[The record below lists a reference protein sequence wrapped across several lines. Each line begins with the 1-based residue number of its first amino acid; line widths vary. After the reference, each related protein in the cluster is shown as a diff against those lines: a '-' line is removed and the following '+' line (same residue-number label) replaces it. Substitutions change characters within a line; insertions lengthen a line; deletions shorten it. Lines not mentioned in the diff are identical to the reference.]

1 MTSSRKFLAAA
12 LVPFL
17 ALTVACGSSE
27 GNAEAE
33 AGEETQS
40 VKLGVVGASD
50 PEWAILADAAAE
62 EGIDLEVVDFAE
74 YTQPNPALSEGELDL
89 NQFQHL
95 VYLARYNVSSG
106 EELTPVG
113 STAIY
118 PLGLYSTQY
127 ESVEEIPEGSTVAVP
142 NDESNLARGLLV
154 LQSAGLVTLEDGGSA
169 FSTIDDIDEGASKVT
184 VTTLDASLTPTSLP
198 DVAAAIINND
208 FVEDA
213 GLSFDDALAK
223 DDPADP
229 AAAAYVNVF
238 ASRAGEEN
246 NETYQK
252 LVSIY
257 QDTKEVTDAVQET
270 SGGTAEFLK
279 IPAEELKT
287 SLDKVE
293 DDTRAQG

>member
-1 MTSSRKFLAAA
+1 MNSRKLLAVAV
-12 LVPFL
+12 VPFL
-17 ALTVACGSSE
+17 AFTVACGSSE
-27 GNAEAE
+27 ASEGGN
-33 AGEETQS
+33 ET
-40 VKLGVVGASD
+40 VRLGVVGASD
-50 PEWAILADAAAE
+50 PEWAVLTDAAAE

-74 YTQPNPALSEGELDL
+74 YTQPNPALTEGELDL

-106 EELTPVG
+106 EDLTPVG

-118 PLGLYSTQY
+118 PLGLYSTKY
-127 ESVEEIPEGSTVAVP
+127 KSVEEIPEGSTVAVP

-154 LQSAGLVTLEDGGSA
+154 LQSAGLVVLKDGGSA
-169 FSTIDDIDEGASKVT
+169 FSTIDDVDEAASKVT
-184 VTTLDASLTPTSLP
+184 VTTLEASLTPTSLP

-208 FVEDA
+208 FVQDA
-213 GLSFDDALAK
+213 GLNFDDAIAQ
-223 DDPADP
+223 DDPTDP
-229 AAAAYVNVF
+229 AAAAYVNIF

-257 QDTKEVTDAVQET
+257 QENQEVLDAVQET

-279 IPAEELKT
+279 VPVEELKT
-287 SLDKVE
+287 SLDTVE
-293 DDTRAQG
+293 EDTRAQG

>member
-1 MTSSRKFLAAA
+1 MISSRRFLAAA
-12 LVPFL
+12 VVPFL
-17 ALTVACGSSE
+17 ALTVACGSSGGGSEE
-27 GNAEAE
+27 G
-33 AGEETQS
+33 AGGESQTIR
-40 VKLGVVGASD
+40 LGVVGASD
-50 PEWAILADAAAE
+50 PEWAILTDAAAE
-62 EGIDLEVVDFAE
+62 EGIELEVIDFAE
-74 YTQPNPALSEGELDL
+74 YTQPNPALSESELDL

-127 ESVEEIPEGSTVAVP
+127 ESVEDIPEGSTVAVP

-154 LQSAGLVTLEDGGSA
+154 LQSAGLVSLKDGGSA

-213 GLSFDDALAK
+213 GLSFDEALAK

-279 IPAEELKT
+279 VPVEELKT
-287 SLDKVE
+287 SLETVE
-293 DDTRAQG
+293 EDTRAQG

>member
-1 MTSSRKFLAAA
+1 MTSSRTFLTAAI
-12 LVPFL
+12 VPFL
-17 ALTVACGSSE
+17 ALTVACGSSG
-27 GNAEAE
+27 GNAEEE
-33 AGEETQS
+33 AGGETQS

-50 PEWAILADAAAE
+50 PEWAILTDAAAE
-62 EGIDLEVVDFAE
+62 EGIELEVIDFAE

-106 EELTPVG
+106 EDLTPVG

-169 FSTIDDIDEGASKVT
+169 FSTIDDIDEAASKVT

-208 FVEDA
+208 FVQDA
-213 GLSFDDALAK
+213 GLSFDDAIAK
-223 DDPADP
+223 DDPTDP

-257 QDTKEVTDAVQET
+257 QDTQEVLDAVQET

-279 IPAEELKT
+279 VPTEELRT
-287 SLDKVE
+287 SLETVE
-293 DDTRAQG
+293 EDTRAQG

>member
-1 MTSSRKFLAAA
+1 MIHSRRLLAIAV
-12 LVPFL
+12 VPFL
-17 ALTVACGSSE
+17 AVTVACGSSAASSE
-27 GNAEAE
+27 GGDEK
-33 AGEETQS
+33 
-40 VKLGVVGASD
+40 VRLGVVGASD
-50 PEWAILADAAAE
+50 PEWAILTDAAAE

-74 YTQPNPALSEGELDL
+74 YTQPNPALTEGDLDL

-118 PLGLYSTQY
+118 PLGLYSTKHG
-127 ESVEEIPEGSTVAVP
+127 SVEEIPEGSTVAVP

-154 LQSAGLVTLEDGGSA
+154 LQSAGLVVLKDGGSA
-169 FSTIDDIDEGASKVT
+169 FSTIDDIDEEASKVT

-208 FVEDA
+208 FVQDA
-213 GLSFDDALAK
+213 GLSFDDAIAK

-257 QDTKEVTDAVQET
+257 QDTQEVLDAVQET

-279 IPAEELKT
+279 VPVEELKT
-287 SLDKVE
+287 SLDTVE
-293 DDTRAQG
+293 EDTKAQG

>member
-1 MTSSRKFLAAA
+1 MTSSRTFLAAA
-12 LVPFL
+12 VVPFL
-17 ALTVACGSSE
+17 ALTVACGSSAGTSEE
-27 GNAEAE
+27 G
-33 AGEETQS
+33 AGGGNEK
-40 VKLGVVGASD
+40 VRLGVVGASD
-50 PEWAILADAAAE
+50 PEWAIFTDAAAD
-62 EGIDLEVVDFAE
+62 EGIDLEVIDFAE
-74 YTQPNPALSEGELDL
+74 YTQPNPALSESELDL

-127 ESVEEIPEGSTVAVP
+127 ESIEDIPEDSTVAIP

-154 LQSAGLVTLEDGGSA
+154 LQSAGLVTLKDGGSA

-238 ASRAGEEN
+238 AARAGEED

-257 QDTKEVTDAVQET
+257 QDTQEVTDAVQQT

-279 IPAEELKT
+279 VPTEELKS
-287 SLDKVE
+287 SLEKVE
-293 DDTRAQG
+293 EDTQAQG

>member
-1 MTSSRKFLAAA
+1 MPVSRKLLAAA
-12 LVPFL
+12 VLPFL
-17 ALTVACGSSE
+17 ALTVACGPSDASA
-27 GNAEAE
+27 GAETE
-33 AGEETQS
+33 K
-40 VKLGVVGASD
+40 VRLGVVGASD
-50 PEWAILADAAAE
+50 PEWAVLTDAAAK

-74 YTQPNPALSEGELDL
+74 YTQPNPALSESELDL

-118 PLGLYSTQY
+118 PLGLYSTKY
-127 ESVEEIPEGSTVAVP
+127 GSVEEIPEGSTVAVP

-154 LQSAGLVTLEDGGSA
+154 LQSAGLVTLKDGGSA
-169 FSTIDDIDEGASKVT
+169 FSTIDDIDEAASKVE

-208 FVEDA
+208 FVQDA
-213 GLSFDDALAK
+213 GLEFDDAIAK
-223 DDPADP
+223 DDPSDP

-238 ASRAGEEN
+238 ASRAGEED

-257 QDTKEVTDAVQET
+257 QDTQEVLDAVQET

-279 IPAEELKT
+279 VPADELKT
-287 SLDKVE
+287 SLETVE
-293 DDTRAQG
+293 EDTRAQG

>member
-1 MTSSRKFLAAA
+1 MPVSRKLLAAA
-12 LVPFL
+12 VLPFL
-17 ALTVACGSSE
+17 ALTVACGPSDAS
-27 GNAEAE
+27 
-33 AGEETQS
+33 AGGETEK
-40 VKLGVVGASD
+40 VRLGVVGASD
-50 PEWAILADAAAE
+50 PEWAVLTDAAAK

-74 YTQPNPALSEGELDL
+74 YTQPNPALSESELDL

-118 PLGLYSTQY
+118 PLGLYSTKY
-127 ESVEEIPEGSTVAVP
+127 GSVEEIPEGSTVAVP

-154 LQSAGLVTLEDGGSA
+154 LQSAGLVTLKDGGSA
-169 FSTIDDIDEGASKVT
+169 FSTIDDIDEAASKVE

-208 FVEDA
+208 FVQDA
-213 GLSFDDALAK
+213 GLEFDDAIAK
-223 DDPADP
+223 DDPSDP

-238 ASRAGEEN
+238 ASRAGEED

-257 QDTKEVTDAVQET
+257 QDTQEVLDAVQET

-279 IPAEELKT
+279 VPADELKT
-287 SLDKVE
+287 SLETVE
-293 DDTRAQG
+293 EDTRAQG

>member
-1 MTSSRKFLAAA
+1 MKSRKLLTIAI
-12 LVPFL
+12 VPFL
-17 ALTVACGSSE
+17 VFTVACGAAEGSE
-27 GNAEAE
+27 SGNE
-33 AGEETQS
+33 S
-40 VKLGVVGASD
+40 IKLGVVGASD
-50 PEWAILADAAAE
+50 PEWGLLTEAAAE
-62 EGIDLEVVDFAE
+62 EGIDLEVIDFAE
-74 YTQPNPALSEGELDL
+74 YTQPNPALSESELDL

-106 EELTPVG
+106 EELAPIG

-127 ESVEEIPEGSTVAVP
+127 GSVEEIPEGSTVAVP

-154 LQSAGLVTLEDGGSA
+154 LQSAGLVVLDDGGSA
-169 FSTIDDIDEGASKVT
+169 FSTIDDIDEEASKVT
-184 VTTLDASLTPTSLP
+184 VTTLEASLTPTSLP

-208 FVEDA
+208 FVQDA
-213 GLSFDDALAK
+213 GLNFEDAIAQ

-238 ASRAGEEN
+238 AARAGEET

-257 QDTKEVTDAVQET
+257 QENQEVQDAVQET
-270 SGGTAEFLK
+270 SGGTAEFLQVT
-279 IPAEELKT
+279 PEELQT
-287 SLDKVE
+287 TLGTVE
-293 DDTRAQG
+293 EDTRAQG

>member
-1 MTSSRKFLAAA
+1 MINSRKLLAAA
-12 LVPFL
+12 VVPFL
-17 ALTVACGSSE
+17 AFTVACGSSE
-27 GNAEAE
+27 ASEGGN
-33 AGEETQS
+33 ET
-40 VKLGVVGASD
+40 VRLGVVGASD
-50 PEWAILADAAAE
+50 PEWAVLTDAAAE

-74 YTQPNPALSEGELDL
+74 YTQPNPALTEGELDL

-106 EELTPVG
+106 EDLTPVG

-118 PLGLYSTQY
+118 PLGLYSTKY
-127 ESVEEIPEGSTVAVP
+127 KSVEEIPEGSTVAVP

-154 LQSAGLVTLEDGGSA
+154 LQSAGLVTLKDGGSA
-169 FSTIDDIDEGASKVT
+169 FSTIDDVDEAESKVT
-184 VTTLDASLTPTSLP
+184 VTTLEASLTPTSLP

-208 FVEDA
+208 FVQDA
-213 GLSFDDALAK
+213 GLNFDDAIAK
-223 DDPADP
+223 DDPTDP
-229 AAAAYVNVF
+229 AAAAYVNIF

-257 QDTKEVTDAVQET
+257 QENQEVLDAVQET

-279 IPAEELKT
+279 VPVDELKT
-287 SLDKVE
+287 SLDTVE
-293 DDTRAQG
+293 EDTRAQG

>member
-1 MTSSRKFLAAA
+1 MMNSRRLLAIAV
-12 LVPFL
+12 VPFL
-17 ALTVACGSSE
+17 ALTVACGSSAASSE
-27 GNAEAE
+27 GGDEK
-33 AGEETQS
+33 
-40 VKLGVVGASD
+40 VRLGVVGASD
-50 PEWAILADAAAE
+50 PEWAILTDAAAE

-74 YTQPNPALSEGELDL
+74 YTQPNPALTEGDLDL

-118 PLGLYSTQY
+118 PLGLYSTKHG
-127 ESVEEIPEGSTVAVP
+127 SVEEIPEGSTVAVP

-154 LQSAGLVTLEDGGSA
+154 LQSAGLVVLKDGGSA
-169 FSTIDDIDEGASKVT
+169 FSTIDDIDEEASKVT

-208 FVEDA
+208 FVQDA
-213 GLSFDDALAK
+213 GLSFDDAIAK

-257 QDTKEVTDAVQET
+257 QDTQEVLDAVQET

-279 IPAEELKT
+279 LPVEELKT
-287 SLDKVE
+287 GLETVE
-293 DDTRAQG
+293 EDTRAQG

>member
-1 MTSSRKFLAAA
+1 MINSRKLLAVA
-12 LVPFL
+12 VIPFL
-17 ALTVACGSSE
+17 AFTVACGSSE
-27 GNAEAE
+27 ASEGGN
-33 AGEETQS
+33 ET
-40 VKLGVVGASD
+40 VRLGVVGASD
-50 PEWAILADAAAE
+50 PEWAALTDAAAE

-74 YTQPNPALSEGELDL
+74 YTQPNPALTEGELDL

-106 EELTPVG
+106 EDLTPVG

-118 PLGLYSTQY
+118 PLGLYSTKY
-127 ESVEEIPEGSTVAVP
+127 KSVEEIPEGSTVAVP

-154 LQSAGLVTLEDGGSA
+154 LQSAGLVTLKDGGSA
-169 FSTIDDIDEGASKVT
+169 FSTIDDVDEAASKVT
-184 VTTLDASLTPTSLP
+184 VTTLEASLTPTSLP

-208 FVEDA
+208 FVQDA
-213 GLSFDDALAK
+213 GLNFDDAIAQ
-223 DDPADP
+223 DDPTDP
-229 AAAAYVNVF
+229 AAAAYVNIF

-257 QDTKEVTDAVQET
+257 QENQEVLDAVQET

-279 IPAEELKT
+279 VPVEELKT
-287 SLDKVE
+287 SLDTVE
-293 DDTRAQG
+293 EDTRAQG